1 MQHHQLEHLVRA
13 AAAMTNTNALL
24 IVGTQSLL
32 ISCPA
37 APEILMGHA
46 QADFITPDN
55 QTLALIIEHDIGP
68 ASRFNLQFNYCARGL
83 GFVNVVLPE
92 GWEARQIAFPVQGA
106 PDLQVHCLSAL
117 DTAASKLAAGRVKDY
132 RFVSAMIHYGLINAI
147 DLHAHVPLLPVP
159 QEQKDTLLAWA
170 HEQCGQAGVVS

>member
-1 MQHHQLEHLVRA
+1 MTAVNLIAESPRGVEVLLEGVEWRDAYCELFR
-13 AAAMTNTNALL
+13 L
-24 IVGTQSLL
+24 
-32 ISCPA
+32 
-37 APEILMGHA
+37 
-46 QADFITPDN
+46 TPGLDLTYKIFDLES